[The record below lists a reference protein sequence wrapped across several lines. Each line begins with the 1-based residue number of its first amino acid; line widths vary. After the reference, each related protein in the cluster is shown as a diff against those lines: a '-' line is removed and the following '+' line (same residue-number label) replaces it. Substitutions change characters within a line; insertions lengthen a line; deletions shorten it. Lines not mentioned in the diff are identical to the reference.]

1 MAFNRKNRPAK
12 KFNTKKYITLSK
24 DETLKVLSLYNSI
37 TSMLNDVGESFDID
51 ISDLRKLREKNSD
64 VDNIFNFRSKVQEDG
79 STWHWADNVLPDD
92 EDAYYYVDNA

>member
-24 DETLKVLSLYNSI
+24 DEALKVLSLYNSI

-51 ISDLRKLREKNSD
+51 IGDLRKLREKIGD
-64 VDNIFNFRSKVQEDG
+64 DHFKTVKGVGYKFVLLD
-79 STWHWADNVLPDD
+79 ADK
-92 EDAYYYVDNA
+92 